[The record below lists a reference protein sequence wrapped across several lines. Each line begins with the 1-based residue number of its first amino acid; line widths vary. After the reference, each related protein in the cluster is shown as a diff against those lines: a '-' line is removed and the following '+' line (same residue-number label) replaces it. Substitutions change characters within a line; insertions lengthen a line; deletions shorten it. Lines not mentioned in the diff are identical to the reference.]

1 MKLVFAIVL
10 SFLMFGCLIKPV
22 GPLESDIKP
31 PPGLDVYEIFNKN
44 ETINETPVYTN
55 ETLDENDSNMT
66 EFDLNETVVP
76 EINETDLDN
85 ETIKEN
91 ETSEYDE

>member
-1 MKLVFAIVL
+1 MKIVFAILL
-10 SFLMFGCLIKPV
+10 SLLMFGCLVKPI
-22 GPLESDIKP
+22 GPLENGIKP
-31 PPGLDVYEIFNKN
+31 PLGLDVREIFNKN

-55 ETLDENDSNMT
+55 ETVAKNDSNMT
-66 EFDLNETVVP
+66 ESEVNETIVS
-76 EINETDLDN
+76 ETN